1 MSVTEV
7 ACDIT
12 TDEGRAA
19 VLEAAGDVDI
29 LVNNAGGPP
38 PGDFRNWTRETWIEA
53 LDANMLTAFELI
65 KAVVDPMCERR
76 FGASSTSPPGR

>member
-1 MSVTEV
+1 M
-7 ACDIT
+7 
-12 TDEGRAA
+12 
-19 VLEAAGDVDI
+19 LEAAGDVDI

-76 FGASSTSPPGR
+76 FGGIVNITSGSVKSPIPRWGSRMARAPR